1 VCSLKKTVMKIRPQV
16 SGPTD
21 VGFGN
26 YILTA
31 PVDRGARHLRPL
43 QDRGARHLSSPLQDR
58 GARTLRPLQDRK
70 EVLDVDELMAD
81 INTLSRPGAK
91 KSRRRTEL

>member
-1 VCSLKKTVMKIRPQV
+1 MKKTEDNIVWLHHCFLFSLKKTVMKIRPQV

-31 PVDRGARHLRPL
+31 PVDRGAR
-43 QDRGARHLSSPLQDR
+43 QAKQV
-58 GARTLRPLQDRK
+58 A
-70 EVLDVDELMAD
+70 EVINVDELLSD
-81 INTLSRPGAK
+81 INTLTNPNVRK
-91 KSRRRTEL
+91 NRQRTEF

>member
-1 VCSLKKTVMKIRPQV
+1 MKIRPQV

-31 PVDRGARHLRPL
+31 PVDRGAR
-43 QDRGARHLSSPLQDR
+43 QAKQV
-58 GARTLRPLQDRK
+58 A
-70 EVLDVDELMAD
+70 EVINVDELLSD
-81 INTLSRPGAK
+81 INTLTNPNVRK
-91 KSRRRTEL
+91 NRQRTEF

>member
-1 VCSLKKTVMKIRPQV
+1 MKIRPQV

-31 PVDRGARHLRPL
+31 PVDRGVRQAK
-43 QDRGARHLSSPLQDR
+43 QVA
-58 GARTLRPLQDRK
+58 
-70 EVLDVDELMAD
+70 EVINVDELLSD
-81 INTLSRPGAK
+81 INTLTNPNVRK
-91 KSRRRTEL
+91 NRQRTEF

>member
-1 VCSLKKTVMKIRPQV
+1 MKIRPQV

-31 PVDRGARHLRPL
+31 PVDRGAR
-43 QDRGARHLSSPLQDR
+43 QAKQLSEP
-58 GARTLRPLQDRK
+58 
-70 EVLDVDELMAD
+70 LDVDELLSD
-81 INTLSRPGAK
+81 INTLTNPKIK
-91 KSRRRTEL
+91 KFKPRAEL

>member
-1 VCSLKKTVMKIRPQV
+1 MKIRPQV

-31 PVDRGARHLRPL
+31 PVDRGAKHLRPL
-43 QDRGARHLSSPLQDR
+43 QDRGARHLSS
-58 GARTLRPLQDRK
+58 PLQDRK

>member
-1 VCSLKKTVMKIRPQV
+1 MKIRPQV

-31 PVDRGARHLRPL
+31 PVDRGARQAKHLAEP
-43 QDRGARHLSSPLQDR
+43 
-58 GARTLRPLQDRK
+58 
-70 EVLDVDELMAD
+70 LDVDELLSD
-81 INTLSRPGAK
+81 INTLTNPKIK
-91 KSRRRTEL
+91 KVKPRTEL

>member
-1 VCSLKKTVMKIRPQV
+1 MLSFYVKHYLLTLAWFSLKKSVMKIRPQV

-31 PVDRGARHLRPL
+31 PVDRGARQAKYLHE
-43 QDRGARHLSSPLQDR
+43 DRGARQ
-58 GARTLRPLQDRK
+58 AQQQ
-70 EVLDVDELMAD
+70 VLNVDDLLAD
-81 INTLSRPGAK
+81 INTLTNPMAK
-91 KSRRRTEL
+91 KRRGKSEL

>member
-1 VCSLKKTVMKIRPQV
+1 MKIRPQV

-31 PVDRGARHLRPL
+31 PVDRGARHLNPL
-43 QDRGARHLSSPLQDR
+43 QDRGARN
-58 GARTLRPLQDRK
+58 LRPLLDRR

-91 KSRRRTEL
+91 KARRRTEL